1 LEFAV
6 TLDIKLTP
14 REQEVLVWSGRGK
27 SSWEISRILAC
38 SEATVNFHFANIRR
52 KFAVGSRSVAVLLA
66 LEKGLIS
73 LC

>member
-1 LEFAV
+1 
-6 TLDIKLTP
+6 
-14 REQEVLVWSGRGK
+14 
-27 SSWEISRILAC
+27 LAC